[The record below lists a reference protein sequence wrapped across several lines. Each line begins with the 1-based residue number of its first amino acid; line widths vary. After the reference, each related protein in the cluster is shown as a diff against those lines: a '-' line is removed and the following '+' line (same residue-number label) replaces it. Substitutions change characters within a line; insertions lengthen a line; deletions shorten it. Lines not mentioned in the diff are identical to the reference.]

1 MIRSLHL
8 SPRYLLVFLLCAP
21 LVGCAHLK
29 SSPTERIDQTVTHS
43 FQESRTEPGSLI
55 IQNLTVDSDR
65 IRALLRQEQRCYTI
79 DLNEVSHQKVREYEA
94 ENVGLDIAAGLI
106 FGAGAGALFAA
117 SPSFSDERKLN
128 DKGEEIASNQEM
140 AVVGGVTL
148 ALSSLWA
155 FGNGI
160 YVYSQTGDRPYEQ
173 SWITIEETSRSQ
185 QTTCGLVHA
194 SPGLLEVSVDNQVLA
209 RIDTPNS
216 TINTDLRALPGL
228 CAHSRLLGKTAR
240 ISFAVTDTKDTV
252 VITEHD
258 LTTCVQVHEAQ
269 RKLATAQKQLA
280 DFSTP
285 IQFARIA
292 ISLREVNAI
301 LNQLPADDRD
311 RPRLTEQYT
320 TLETSMAQ
328 ASRQLLD
335 NSLLEYRQTMT
346 HADASAAVPAAQAS
360 LELSR
365 LVEGAQI
372 PTWQRIYSDYVRL
385 AQSSPLTT
393 LPALEKLLDQDN
405 ATQTCLVETLT
416 NDGTT
421 KVCSHWLDIELVR
434 ETFSPLQTSLPK
446 FITLHAT
453 NLKSATH
460 QLEKTLNESTYE
472 QLSHHFDRSE
482 EALALCKPGPWAD
495 TLQASCA
502 LLEQNREHAIR
513 TARASQTALEQI
525 RIKSTAKAWRGQ
537 FAQCRKVSSAA
548 EAFGKLRS
556 CDASCQKIR
565 AQVIN
570 DYQKLRNFSVE
581 DAAWDTETRTQV
593 RKECNAA
600 GCPSCP

>member
-1 MIRSLHL
+1 MIRS
-8 SPRYLLVFLLCAP
+8 PYPATRCLLATILCSQ
-21 LVGCAHLK
+21 LVGCAYLK
-29 SSPTERIDQTVTHS
+29 SSPAERTEQVVVHS
-43 FQESRTEPGSLI
+43 FQETRSEAGNFIVRDLA
-55 IQNLTVDSDR
+55 IQNDH
-65 IRALLRQEQRCYTI
+65 IRANIQREQLCYTVG
-79 DLNEVSHQKVREYEA
+79 LNEVQHQKIRKHEA
-94 ENVGLDIAAGLI
+94 ENIGLDIAAGLI
-106 FGAGAGALFAA
+106 LGAGSGALFAA

-155 FGNGI
+155 LGNGI
-160 YVYSQTGDRPYEQ
+160 YVYSQTGDRPYQQ
-173 SWITIEETSRSQ
+173 SWTTIEETSRSPQ
-185 QTTCGLVHA
+185 QTCGFADA
-194 SPGLLEVSVDNQVLA
+194 SAGWLEVSVGGKIVAQ
-209 RIDTPNS
+209 IDTPNS
-216 TINTDLRALPGL
+216 VVDTDLRALPGL
-228 CAHSRLLGKTAR
+228 CPDHRLLGKVAQ
-240 ISFAVTDTKDTV
+240 ISFASTDSKDTV

-258 LTTCVQVHEAQ
+258 LSTCVQVHEAQ

-301 LNQLPADDRD
+301 LHQLPADDRD
-311 RPRLTEQYT
+311 RPRLTEQFT

-328 ASRQLLD
+328 AAQQLLD

-405 ATQTCLVETLT
+405 ATQNCLVETLT
-416 NDGTT
+416 DDDAT

-434 ETFSPLQTSLPK
+434 ATFSPLQTSLPK

-570 DYQKLRNFSVE
+570 DYQQLRDFSVE
-581 DAAWDTETRTQV
+581 DATWDTETRTQV
-593 RKECNAA
+593 RKECHAA